1 MAQAPTLQGFNPPL
15 GPQPQQ
21 SGFYAQQQVTLAM
34 KEKVF
39 SLSGDDFTVTTA
51 EGAPVLKIKGKVF
64 SISDRK
70 TFLDLQGNE
79 LFTLKNKLLSLHKSF
94 YGESPQGH
102 NVFEVKGHFKL
113 FGSRSTVHFANASDG
128 KELELEVKGDWMDRS
143 ADIKIDDRVVAS
155 IARKFFNVREIL
167 GGQQTYFVT
176 IAPGVDLSL
185 IAAICVCLD
194 ERQNEKN

>member
-1 MAQAPTLQGFNPPL
+1 MAQAPALQGFQAAI

-39 SLSGDDFTVTTA
+39 SLSGDDFTVQTA

-70 TFLDLQGNE
+70 EFTYMNGDA

-94 YGESPQGH
+94 YAESPNGF
-102 NVFEVKGHFKL
+102 NFEVKGHFKL
-113 FGSRSTVHFANASDG
+113 IGSKSTVHFKNAADG
-128 KELELEVKGDWMDRS
+128 RDIELEVKGDWIDRS
-143 ADIKIDDRVVAS
+143 AEITLDGRPVAA

-167 GGQQTYFVT
+167 GGQQT
-176 IAPGVDLSL
+176 
-185 IAAICVCLD
+185 VCMAVVLG
-194 ERQNEKN
+194 E